1 MNFLQ
6 RFKKKRL
13 DEQAVVP
20 ESMQPVATYV
30 ALPKYVECEPD
41 QLLLL
46 SLVTGAIGAGDNP
59 TSRFVLKKAW
69 QGNPELQRVAVLAT
83 AIAAQDAP
91 TSRFIVKKIEK
102 ENQNVTKI

>member
-13 DEQAVVP
+13 HKQAVE
-20 ESMQPVATYV
+20 ESMQPVAPYV

-46 SLVTGAIGAGDNP
+46 SLVAGAIRAGDNP
-59 TSRFVLKKAW
+59 TSRFALK
-69 QGNPELQRVAVLAT
+69 NPELQRVAVLAT
-83 AIAAQDAP
+83 AIAAQDTP

-102 ENQNVTKI
+102 ENQDVTKI

>member
-13 DEQAVVP
+13 DEQAVV

-46 SLVTGAIGAGDNP
+46 SLVTGTIGAGDNP